1 MFKNVLHKIKSQNIV
16 GKYIIANVA
25 VYIIVVLIGVF
36 SVLFNVADLGKTVVG
51 YLELPSSLSL
61 FVQRPWT
68 IFTYMFLHE
77 NVMHILWNMVA
88 LYFFGRIFL
97 DLYSVRHFVGTYI
110 LGGLFGGLVYMLSFN
125 LFPYFA
131 SYVDNSFLVGAS
143 ASVLAIV
150 VASAVRN
157 PAYRINLLLF
167 GSVKLSS
174 FALVTVAIS
183 FFMLAGNNAGGNFA
197 HLGGAAAGW
206 LVAYMLNK
214 GVDITAVVN
223 KPIDWVTML
232 FGKRK
237 LSRKRKPKFKYTA
250 GGRSADYEY
259 NANKKAAATE
269 IDRILEKI
277 KKGGYSSLSEDEKKR
292 LFDASK

>member
-131 SYVDNSFLVGAS
+131 SYVQLFSF
-143 ASVLAIV
+143 
-150 VASAVRN
+150 
-157 PAYRINLLLF
+157 NLFNL
-167 GSVKLSS
+167 
-174 FALVTVAIS
+174 
-183 FFMLAGNNAGGNFA
+183 
-197 HLGGAAAGW
+197 
-206 LVAYMLNK
+206 
-214 GVDITAVVN
+214 IT
-223 KPIDWVTML
+223 IDV
-232 FGKRK
+232 
-237 LSRKRKPKFKYTA
+237 
-250 GGRSADYEY
+250 
-259 NANKKAAATE
+259 
-269 IDRILEKI
+269 
-277 KKGGYSSLSEDEKKR
+277 
-292 LFDASK
+292 